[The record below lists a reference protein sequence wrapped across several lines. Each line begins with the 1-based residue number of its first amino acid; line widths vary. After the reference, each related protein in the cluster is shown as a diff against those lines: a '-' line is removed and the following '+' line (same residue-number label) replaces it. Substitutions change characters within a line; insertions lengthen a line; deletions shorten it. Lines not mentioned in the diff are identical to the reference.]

1 MFWGAALALLSGGQL
16 VAAAIVPTLTPVNFT
31 EALTQHSLLLVNFYA
46 PWCGHC
52 RSLEAEL
59 GLAARDLVAR
69 KIPAGLAMVDA
80 TIPENEALAGEQG
93 IDGFPSLILYR
104 DGKRNSDYLGGRARR
119 DLVEYLRRKSGPPA
133 EPITTLKEI
142 EDRLQELVSTGPEN
156 GGGGVGGMTALAL
169 GLFPPAPKESGR
181 GAFGKA
187 AQMFLSAAA
196 SYDYCKFLV
205 ADNLDLV
212 RHYNVTSDTL
222 VVFTLG
228 DGGQEGIV
236 PLHEG
241 MDADNIIYALLT
253 YSIPPIIDYD
263 ARTQPYLR
271 SLLIKAHVLLFF
283 DDAKPSSTFL
293 ATVADIASQ
302 FRGRLVFIRIHS
314 QQHQL
319 MQTFGLQ
326 PKDLPE
332 MVVADMRD
340 PLSMRRFGLTDF
352 LFRREVMRA
361 APGQSHALPP
371 LPHPRPHQQ
380 QQQQQ
385 QGQGQAEMPPPTA
398 KDLSPE
404 TLVVFLSEFLA
415 DSLPRSVFSE
425 NAGEVERQVQ
435 ASRSKLKQHG
445 RPWDVVTA
453 VGSTFNTHVMGN
465 DGIDVLVYF
474 FVPWCA
480 HCKSFEPVFV
490 ELAAQ
495 ARGNFGGQIRFVR
508 IDGSKNEIDHPAVRL
523 RGFPSVFLF
532 RASDKLNPIEYD
544 GDRTVAAFLAFI
556 RAFKGG
562 NHRGE
567 GLEAEV
573 GADGRTTRE

>member
-1 MFWGAALALLSGGQL
+1 LTPANFSEALA
-16 VAAAIVPTLTPVNFT
+16 
-31 EALTQHSLLLVNFYA
+31 QHSLLLVNFYA

-59 GLAARDLVAR
+59 RVAVRELVAQ

-104 DGKRNSDYLGGRARR
+104 DGKRSSDYLGGRTRR

-156 GGGGVGGMTALAL
+156 GGGGSVGMTTLAL

-181 GAFGKA
+181 GAFGKV
-187 AQMFLSAAA
+187 AQTYLSAAA
-196 SYDYCKFLV
+196 SYDYCKFLI
-205 ADNLDLV
+205 ADNTDLV
-212 RHYNVTSDTL
+212 RYYNVSTDSML
-222 VVFTLG
+222 VFTVG

-236 PLHEG
+236 QLHEG
-241 MDADNIIYALLT
+241 MDADNVLYALLT

-283 DDAKPSSTFL
+283 DDAKPSATFL
-293 ATVADIASQ
+293 STVAAIAPQ

-326 PKDLPE
+326 TKDLPE

-340 PLSMRRFGLTDF
+340 PLNMRRYGLMDF
-352 LFRREVMRA
+352 LFRRMVPH
-361 APGQSHALPP
+361 APSHPHQAQVQAQAQGQTEGLPP
-371 LPHPRPHQQ
+371 
-380 QQQQQ
+380 
-385 QGQGQAEMPPPTA
+385 PPA
-398 KDLSPE
+398 KDFSPE
-404 TLVVFLSEFLA
+404 TLTAFLSEFLEG
-415 DSLPRSVFSE
+415 SLPRSVFSE

-495 ARGNFGGQIRFVR
+495 ARSHFGGQVRFAR

-532 RASDKLNPIEYD
+532 RAADKLNPIEYD
-544 GDRTVAAFLAFI
+544 GDRTVAAFLQFL
-556 RAFKGG
+556 RAFSKGG
-562 NHRGE
+562 G
-567 GLEAEV
+567 GSEAEV
-573 GADGRTTRE
+573 GADGKVT